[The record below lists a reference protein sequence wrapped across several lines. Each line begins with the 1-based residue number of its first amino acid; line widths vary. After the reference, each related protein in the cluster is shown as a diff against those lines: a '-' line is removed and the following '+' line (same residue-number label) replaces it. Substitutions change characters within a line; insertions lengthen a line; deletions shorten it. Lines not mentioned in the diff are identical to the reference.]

1 MVKTKA
7 ALDIAEKRVTIQTPP
22 VNREPTEYVEG
33 IRKKQKKKKQKPH
46 TPYRGMLKTRPPSKK
61 KKANTRLKSLRYEFQ
76 HLKCPVYSTG
86 RDNHLCQAK
95 QATKY
100 INHHL
105 KLPAPFFSL

>member
-1 MVKTKA
+1 MTVMVKTKA

-22 VNREPTEYVEG
+22 VKREPTEYVEG
-33 IRKKQKKKKQKPH
+33 MGKKKKS
-46 TPYRGMLKTRPPSKK
+46 YRGMLKTRPPSKK

-95 QATKY
+95 QAT
-100 INHHL
+100 
-105 KLPAPFFSL
+105 